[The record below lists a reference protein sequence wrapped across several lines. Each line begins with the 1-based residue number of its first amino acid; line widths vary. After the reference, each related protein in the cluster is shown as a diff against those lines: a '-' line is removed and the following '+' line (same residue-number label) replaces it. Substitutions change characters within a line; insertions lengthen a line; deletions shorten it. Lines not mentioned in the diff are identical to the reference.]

1 MQRLLVAG
9 CGYLGQAVADLFHN
23 AGWEVEGWTRSIE
36 SARQVSTKPYPI
48 EAVELSNQEHVSSR
62 AGNFDVV
69 IHCAS
74 TRGKVDLYRSV
85 YLIGARNLLNRFSES
100 TILFTSSTSV
110 YAQQG
115 GEWVTEESVAEP
127 NHVTGKILCEAER
140 LVLDHAGIVARL
152 AGIYGPGRAALLKK
166 FLSGEANVDLESDRF
181 VNQIHRDDAA
191 AALLFLLNHHLTGRQ
206 IYNVV
211 DDQPVLQSEC
221 YRWLAEKLNR
231 PLPPTGRSTRL
242 REPPI
247 PSGPTAQQ
255 ASKRKRGQSNKRV
268 SNAKLRGLGWA
279 PRFPSF
285 AQAMEKSVLPSFLG
299 V

>member
-1 MQRLLVAG
+1 MRRLLVAG
-9 CGYLGQAVADLFHN
+9 CGYLGQAVADLFHH

-36 SARQVSTKPYPI
+36 SAEQVSMKPYAV
-48 EAVELSNQEHVSSR
+48 EVVELSNREQVSSR
-62 AGNFDVV
+62 AKNFDVI

-85 YLIGARNLLNRFSES
+85 YLIGAQNLLSRFPES

-110 YAQQG
+110 YAQKN
-115 GEWVTEESVAEP
+115 GEWVTEQSAAEP
-127 NHVTGKILCEAER
+127 NHPSGKILRETER
-140 LVLDHAGIVARL
+140 LLLDHAGVVARL

-166 FLSGEANVDLESDRF
+166 FLSGEAMVDWETDRF

-191 AALLFLLNHHLTGRQ
+191 AALFFLLDQHLTPGE

-211 DDQPVLQSEC
+211 DDQPILQSEC

-231 PLPPTGRSTRL
+231 PWPATGRSTRL
-242 REPPI
+242 RAA
-247 PSGPTAQQ
+247 TARQ
-255 ASKRKRGQSNKRV
+255 ASKGKRGQSNKRV
-268 SNAKLRGLGWA
+268 SNAKLRGLGWT

-285 AQAMEKSVLPSFLG
+285 AQAMEKSVLPSLKNLG
-299 V
+299 A